1 MDFLSAARGIIT
13 SMVEALRTRRRLSVA
28 DYDALIASGR
38 LDGVPVELIDGWLYD
53 MNAQGPIHA
62 NHTVWLRGVLERVYG
77 AGHHVR
83 DHSPLRA
90 TDYDQPEPDL
100 ALVRGEAVKGER
112 PHPTGAD
119 VVLVM
124 ELSVTTVAEDREK
137 AAVYAR
143 GGVPEYWLVAPR
155 ERRVE
160 VHRGPEPDGT
170 YRDKRTYT
178 EGEAIPWPERADTVD
193 VDELL
198 P

>member
-1 MDFLSAARGIIT
+1 MTAAI
-13 SMVEALRTRRRLSVA
+13 RTRRRLSVD

-62 NHTVWLRGVLERVYG
+62 NHTVWLRRVLERVYG
-77 AGHHVR
+77 PGYHVR

-90 TDYDQPEPDL
+90 TDFDQPEPDL
-100 ALVRGEAVKGER
+100 ALVRGEPVKGER

-124 ELSVTTVAEDREK
+124 ELSVTTLAEDREK

-143 GGVPEYWLVAPR
+143 GGVPEYWLVAPS
-155 ERRVE
+155 EHRVE
-160 VHRGPEPDGT
+160 VHRGPEPDGS
-170 YRDKRTYT
+170 YRDKRTYVA
-178 EGEAIPWPERADTVD
+178 GEAIAWPEREDSVD
-193 VDELL
+193 AEELL